1 VQVDARGK
9 KIWAHTGSQKWARKA
24 TGKLEIPEGGVR
36 RIEGE
41 ADVPCFMIAPNDLR
55 FGLASS
61 FWMDEFDALI

>member
-1 VQVDARGK
+1 MK
-9 KIWAHTGSQKWARKA
+9 
-24 TGKLEIPEGGVR
+24 KLEIPEGGVR